1 MTTIASTT
9 RVLRLPA
16 VLAAG
21 LLVLAEQLV
30 SLPVALAANW
40 PAQFGESG
48 TDAGAE
54 WVSRG
59 TALTAP
65 VLPLAILA
73 VALLLAR
80 RGGTV
85 LRRVGV
91 VLAGLCGL
99 VLIVGSLGEAVAP
112 ATADVGKAVLVGSGV
127 VGTLLGG
134 ALATAA
140 ARSW

>member
-9 RVLRLPA
+9 RVFRLPA
-16 VLAAG
+16 VLTAG
-21 LLVLAEQLV
+21 LVVLAEQLV

-40 PAQFGESG
+40 PAQFGDAG

-65 VLPLAILA
+65 VLPLAVLA
-73 VALLLAR
+73 LALLLAW

-85 LRRVGV
+85 LRRAGV

-99 VLIVGSLGEAVAP
+99 VLVVGSLGEAAAP
-112 ATADVGKAVLVGSGV
+112 ATAEAGKAVLVASGI

-134 ALATAA
+134 TLAAAA